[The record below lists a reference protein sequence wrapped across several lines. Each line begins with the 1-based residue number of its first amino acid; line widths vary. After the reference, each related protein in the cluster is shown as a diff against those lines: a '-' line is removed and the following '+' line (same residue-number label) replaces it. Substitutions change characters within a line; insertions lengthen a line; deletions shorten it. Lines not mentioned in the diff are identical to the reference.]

1 MQESLVQKDGGHHRY
16 MEHRWG
22 ARMPVSLAV
31 QLEVPGC
38 GRTPGV
44 MVNASISGALIQTKM
59 KPQPLSSLRLIVVTE
74 HVRIELPACV
84 ARTTDEG
91 FAVEWR
97 DMACPELLEILK
109 AHQGALSE
117 RDRTF
122 G

>member
-1 MQESLVQKDGGHHRY
+1 MQETLMQKDGGHPRY

-38 GRTPGV
+38 GRTPGT
-44 MVNASISGALIQTKM
+44 MVNASVSGALIQTRL
-59 KPQPLSSLRLIVVTE
+59 KPQQFSSLRLIVVTE

-84 ARTTDEG
+84 ARTTDDG

-97 DMACPELLEILK
+97 DMACPELLELLN
-109 AHQGALSE
+109 ANEGALTA
-117 RDRTF
+117 RDRVF